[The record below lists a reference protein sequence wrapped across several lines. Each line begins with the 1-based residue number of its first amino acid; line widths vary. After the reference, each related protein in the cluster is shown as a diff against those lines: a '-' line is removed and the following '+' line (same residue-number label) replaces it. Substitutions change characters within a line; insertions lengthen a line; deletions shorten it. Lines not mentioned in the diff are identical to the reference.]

1 MYIKSVSIN
10 VNTHHPSSEVIIAI
24 IITCFNHS
32 WVLLLYQL
40 KFILCINSVNLYNSS
55 KNRNFTR
62 TFNVNLLYFTETDTQ
77 IAEQKSVFAFWL
89 FWLRFLH
96 HILSFFSLRC
106 SFSFASTSENF
117 YSLYYYIQ
125 ISMNADKNDTN
136 FYRLFVWF
144 LFSSPK
150 NMVKAVTIRISSIFD
165 KKNVEFIYI

>member
-1 MYIKSVSIN
+1 MAFCEFIPFNVWLHRSDIEKYYKRMRKYNAIAMVSKIAIEIWNRKRFINRNFLYIRSVSIN

-32 WVLLLYQL
+32 LVLLLYQFE
-40 KFILCINSVNLYNSS
+40 FILFINSVNLYNNS

-62 TFNVNLLYFTETDTQ
+62 TSNVNLLYCIETYTQ

-106 SFSFASTSENF
+106 SFTFA
-117 YSLYYYIQ
+117 
-125 ISMNADKNDTN
+125 
-136 FYRLFVWF
+136 
-144 LFSSPK
+144 
-150 NMVKAVTIRISSIFD
+150 
-165 KKNVEFIYI
+165 